1 MTRVHKSRVNVE
13 NASISTKYR
22 KAKEVQ
28 NLREMSVGSGKET
41 VVTQLENE
49 VKRVDKET
57 KKRLVSAA
65 GGKRKV
71 ILDNETVSDMKVACG
86 LSYSQLR
93 EMRSYLKTQGVYLPA
108 EGKQRSR
115 ERDLTLGSY

>member
-1 MTRVHKSRVNVE
+1 MHKSRVNVE